1 MLTFIVD
8 GLGDGSTIRNVQVL
22 ELSTEHASTDSLSSS
37 QSLLVMG
44 SLDLPSFGNASA
56 ALYNGSNWTPF
67 LLASKENG
75 ERGSVASLFS
85 ENEQN
90 FNSGRE
96 YYLHCLAFRYIIGC

>member
-1 MLTFIVD
+1 MLTFVVD

-44 SLDLPSFGNASA
+44 SLDIPSFGNASA

-90 FNSGRE
+90 FNSGGE
-96 YYLHCLAFRYIIGC
+96 YCQHYVASLYIIVY